1 MSENKSVRRRTKV
14 PAEVDTAQAA
24 LNLGYTEVK
33 APFDGIVTA
42 RQVSLG
48 ELVGANGPTQLA
60 TIVQTAPVCRADKPA
75 LISHDFFRFLANLA

>member
-1 MSENKSVRRRTKV
+1 
-14 PAEVDTAQAA
+14 
-24 LNLGYTEVK
+24 VK

-60 TIVQTAPVCRADKPA
+60 TIVQTAPVSNPRISA
-75 LISHDFFRFLANLA
+75 LISLEN

>member
-1 MSENKSVRRRTKV
+1 
-14 PAEVDTAQAA
+14 
-24 LNLGYTEVK
+24 VK

-60 TIVQTAPVCRADKPA
+60 TIVQTAPV
-75 LISHDFFRFLANLA
+75 

>member
-1 MSENKSVRRRTKV
+1 MSEKDSERRRTKV
-14 PAEVDTAQAA
+14 PAEVDTAQAE
-24 LNLGYTEVK
+24 LNLGYTELK

-60 TIVQTAPVCRADKPA
+60 TIVQTAPV
-75 LISHDFFRFLANLA
+75 

>member
-1 MSENKSVRRRTKV
+1 MSEKDSERRRTKV
-14 PAEVDTAQAA
+14 PAEVDTAQAE

-60 TIVQTAPVCRADKPA
+60 TIVQTAPV
-75 LISHDFFRFLANLA
+75 